1 MGIYRRNVKIQLALF
16 IAFIFLAV
24 NNILNYVLT
33 PIFSWYSIV
42 VLVISLAFIGFV
54 VYLYRKT
61 DNSIIT
67 ITQKE
72 YKEIRYTLYAY
83 FIVYIADILIESVES
98 LDKLLLAIVSSIVL
112 GLIATFGV
120 ILNLRLLNKA

>member
-42 VLVISLAFIGFV
+42 VLVISLLFIGFV
-54 VYLYRKT
+54 IYLYRKS
-61 DNSIIT
+61 DNSIIP

-83 FIVYIADILIESVES
+83 FIVYIVDILVESVES
-98 LDKLLLAIVSSIVL
+98 LDKLLLAIVSSVVL